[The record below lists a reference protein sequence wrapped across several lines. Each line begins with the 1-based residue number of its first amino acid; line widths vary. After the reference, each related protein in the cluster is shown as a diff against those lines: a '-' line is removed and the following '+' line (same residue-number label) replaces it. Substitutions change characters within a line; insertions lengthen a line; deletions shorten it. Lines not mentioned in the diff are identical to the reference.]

1 MRDWVSAHVMSGQ
14 AEESCL
20 DDRIRNSTALEGNI
34 IGSDSEAMSDT
45 SSKEGM
51 QTKEKEEPSSEEG
64 ASSERVEKEE
74 NSKTEEDVNDLPK
87 EDVEDD
93 VNKPSTEEERSNESP
108 VILTPTRRIRTDLL

>member
-1 MRDWVSAHVMSGQ
+1 VGKQRSRAWTT
-14 AEESCL
+14 EFE
-20 DDRIRNSTALEGNI
+20 NSTALEGNI